1 MLDLEGDNLR
11 QGLLALVVA
20 LLEVVKEALV
30 HAAVRRVEGG
40 RLSDT
45 EIERLGNALAEL
57 EDAVDQIKAEHGV
70 ADAVRNVRD
79 DLDGLVGDLIHG
91 MAGGSGGWRQSAL
104 MHDPAQDGPI
114 LRAQGALSFS
124 PWGCWRLG
132 WLDLQ
137 GSTFTFHGSG
147 GHAAVRIDLG
157 DITGLDRERR
167 TFILV
172 SKHVLRLTYRP
183 GAAARRRLCWLITAR
198 LDDWQAALG
207 QQLAGWPDEAP
218 AAELPA
224 PAARRLAARLTGLS
238 ATSALILDYLA
249 CRGHATTAELMTLI
263 GAGTEESLLAEM
275 HAGFRQLVPVLG
287 GPAVRYAD
295 RYFDAASREV
305 RQQTWRIGEKVAAG
319 WLASRVPTELLM
331 EGDELLIITSL
342 PTQARGARPS
352 AQAAADGRGLVL
364 RHAHGHDRWIGFP
377 EPVVGEPRCA
387 VSPAGTLVI
396 SGLRRAPGSRAPGIR
411 GNGLT

>member
-1 MLDLEGDNLR
+1 
-11 QGLLALVVA
+11 
-20 LLEVVKEALV
+20 
-30 HAAVRRVEGG
+30 
-40 RLSDT
+40 
-45 EIERLGNALAEL
+45 
-57 EDAVDQIKAEHGV
+57 
-70 ADAVRNVRD
+70 
-79 DLDGLVGDLIHG
+79 
-91 MAGGSGGWRQSAL
+91 
-104 MHDPAQDGPI
+104 
-114 LRAQGALSFS
+114 
-124 PWGCWRLG
+124 
-132 WLDLQ
+132 
-137 GSTFTFHGSG
+137 
-147 GHAAVRIDLG
+147 
-157 DITGLDRERR
+157 
-167 TFILV
+167 
-172 SKHVLRLTYRP
+172 
-183 GAAARRRLCWLITAR
+183 
-198 LDDWQAALG
+198 
-207 QQLAGWPDEAP
+207 
-218 AAELPA
+218 
-224 PAARRLAARLTGLS
+224 
-238 ATSALILDYLA
+238 
-249 CRGHATTAELMTLI
+249 MTLI

-319 WLASRVPTELLM
+319 WLASRVPTEVLM

-377 EPVVGEPRCA
+377 EQVVGEPRCP

>member
-1 MLDLEGDNLR
+1 
-11 QGLLALVVA
+11 
-20 LLEVVKEALV
+20 
-30 HAAVRRVEGG
+30 
-40 RLSDT
+40 
-45 EIERLGNALAEL
+45 
-57 EDAVDQIKAEHGV
+57 
-70 ADAVRNVRD
+70 
-79 DLDGLVGDLIHG
+79 
-91 MAGGSGGWRQSAL
+91 

-114 LRAQGALSFS
+114 LRAQGALSLS

-147 GHAAVRIDLG
+147 GHAAVTIDLG

-396 SGLRRAPGSRAPGIR
+396 SGLRRAPGSRAPGSAHR
-411 GNGLT
+411 YWGNGLT